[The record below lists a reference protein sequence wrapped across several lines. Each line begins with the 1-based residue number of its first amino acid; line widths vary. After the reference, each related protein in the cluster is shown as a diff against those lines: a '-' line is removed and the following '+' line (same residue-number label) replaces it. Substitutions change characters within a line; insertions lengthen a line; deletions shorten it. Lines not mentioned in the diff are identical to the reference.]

1 MATLR
6 GNFIFSTL
14 PTGDSMRRLIP
25 LFFLG
30 LLLMGLVGVF
40 KFSGA
45 LARTGEFD
53 SIVLDFRDS
62 PEVAAQAEAAA
73 KKFGLALT
81 PNSEFSTDD
90 HVFVAEGDRATIE
103 RFRQSELSQ
112 FIEFVEP
119 NYVYKAFFAGPNDPD
134 FAKQWNLKNIHAEEA
149 WKVSRGKGITVA
161 VIDTGVT
168 QVKDLSDTKFVP
180 GYDFVNNREQAD
192 DDNGHGTHVAGT
204 IAQSTNNRYGVAGV
218 AYEAKIMPLKVL
230 SAQGGGTTADI
241 AEAIRF
247 AANNGADVINMSLGG
262 GGESRLMQEA
272 IDYAHGKGVMI
283 IAAAGN
289 EGQNAASYPARY
301 HHVMGVSAINMQ
313 NSKAPY
319 SNYGAGVDIAAPGG
333 DTAKGDDGGIL
344 QETIDRRTKSSIFK
358 AFQGTSMAAPHVA
371 GVAAAVKALGVK
383 DPDQVWAILQKSAM
397 SVSGDSNNYFGAGR
411 LDAAAAVKLAQKG
424 KGLWPFASSASN
436 PSNSRIWYNWRAIPW
451 KNIGVRWSA
460 VLGLTW
466 IISKAANHYRLNGN
480 YWLGAL
486 LGSVG
491 LFLLPPLYL
500 FDLPHWP
507 LNVLGSSL
515 PELGSIG
522 HMAQLSPITASAL
535 IPFGML
541 AALLSHPRLGWV
553 TVGASVG
560 VAAILAVSI
569 FMQPALMWLGSGF
582 WAQLFLAVNA
592 ALSLLI
598 GYLGLKT
605 LTQPT

>member
-1 MATLR
+1 
-6 GNFIFSTL
+6 
-14 PTGDSMRRLIP
+14 MRRLIP
-25 LFFLG
+25 LFFVG

-40 KFSGA
+40 KFSGS
-45 LARTGEFD
+45 LARTGNFD

-62 PEVAAQAEAAA
+62 PEAAAQAEAAA
-73 KKFGLALT
+73 AKFGLKLT
-81 PNSEFSTDD
+81 PNSEFSKED
-90 HVFVAEGDRATIE
+90 HVFVAEGDRTTIE

-112 FIEFVEP
+112 FMEFVEP
-119 NYVYKAFFAGPNDPD
+119 NYIYSAFFGGPNDPD
-134 FAKQWNLKNIHAEEA
+134 FSKQWNLKNINVEDA
-149 WKVSRGKGITVA
+149 WKISAGKGATVA

-168 QVKDLSDTKFVP
+168 QVKDLSNTQFVA
-180 GYDFVNNREQAD
+180 GYDFVNNRQQAD

-230 SAQGGGTTADI
+230 SAQGSGTVADI

-247 AANNGADVINMSLGG
+247 AADHGADVINMSLGG
-262 GGESRLMQEA
+262 GGESRLMAEA

-289 EGQNAASYPARY
+289 ASQNAASYPARY
-301 HHVMGVSAINMQ
+301 PHVMAVSATTVQ
-313 NSKAPY
+313 NEKAPY

-344 QETIDRRTKSSIFK
+344 QETIDRRTKSSAFK

-371 GVAAAVKALGVK
+371 GVAAAIKAIGIK
-383 DPDQVWAILQKSAM
+383 DPDQVWAILQNSTQT
-397 SVSGDSNNYFGAGR
+397 VPGDERNYFGAGR
-411 LDAAAAVKLAQKG
+411 LNAAAAVTLAKKG
-424 KGLWPFASSASN
+424 KGWWPFASSANN
-436 PSNSRIWYNWRAIPW
+436 PSTSRIWYNWRAIPW
-451 KNIGVRWSA
+451 KQIVMRWSL
-460 VLGLTW
+460 VLGLSW
-466 IISKAANHYRLNGN
+466 LVSKTADYYRLNRD

-507 LNVLGSSL
+507 LSLLGSSL
-515 PELGSIG
+515 PELGSIY
-522 HMAQLSPITASAL
+522 MAKLNPLTASAL
-535 IPFGML
+535 IPFVML

-553 TVGASVG
+553 TVGAAVG
-560 VAAILAVSI
+560 VAAMLGVST
-569 FMQPALMWLGSGF
+569 FVAPSLMWLGSGF
-582 WAQLFLAVNA
+582 WVQLFLAVNA